1 MDTVIKVL
9 QDIRKNQRTI
19 GNQLTVLHDDNE
31 DIKQL
36 LSPEDDDDD
45 GQWLTYLVNVT
56 AITVLMCVF
65 WPLKLLHDV
74 ISFKKR
80 KKKLLQ
86 FYWLKLDYWLTISK
100 IQCIKVDYEMHM
112 KR

>member
-45 GQWLTYLVNVT
+45 GQ
-56 AITVLMCVF
+56 
-65 WPLKLLHDV
+65 
-74 ISFKKR
+74 
-80 KKKLLQ
+80 
-86 FYWLKLDYWLTISK
+86 
-100 IQCIKVDYEMHM
+100 
-112 KR
+112 